1 MGLRVDLHELLC
13 DVFNSLGLWL
23 WDPLDLEAYLE
34 DGDLEYAIEQEG
46 KKHVY
51 FQIPAS
57 FVMKYPCIVYER
69 YSGKTLFADN
79 DPYGH
84 RKSYTVTVIDKNPDS
99 KLPDEMAKLRTCVF
113 NRHFTTNNLHHYV
126 FNLYF

>member
-13 DVFNSLGLWL
+13 DVFNSLGL
-23 WDPLDLEAYLE
+23 
-34 DGDLEYAIEQEG
+34 EQEG
-46 KKHVY
+46 KNHVY

-99 KLPDEMAKLRTCVF
+99 RLPDEMVKLRTCVF